1 MGIRDLVKA
10 ISPPWLV
17 GPGTPSTPLP
27 AGAGIAERFMYA
39 IGIQPDFLIFKV
51 QEAIKLRFPG
61 YLNASSLAQIGD
73 DRAIL
78 RGYLETDDSYAARL
92 RAWLDTWRHA
102 GAARGVLQAVASYLP
117 SNPGVR
123 SVLDGDNVSDASVWD
138 VLTPGQDPASAPTTT
153 HVSPKNWYWDAL
165 NWVKRRWLII
175 EGGPG
180 TWAEPTYVYA
190 DPSATWGM
198 TGSSWGINNPP
209 ERAETLRQLVRTW
222 KGGGTRYPWIVVNF
236 SPGQFDPSATY
247 PAPGVLPDPSF
258 GTWSKIDTS
267 GARAARVSSR
277 FAAARYINGVMD

>member
-39 IGIQPDFLIFKV
+39 IGIQSDFLIYKV

-73 DRAIL
+73 DRVIL
-78 RGYLETDDSYAARL
+78 RGYLETDASYATRL

-117 SNPGVR
+117 NMPGVR
-123 SVLDGDNVSDASVWD
+123 SVLEGAAGYSVWD
-138 VLTPGQDPASAPTTT
+138 VLAPGQDPSTAPTTY
-153 HVSPKNWYWDAL
+153 HINPANWYWDSL
-165 NWVKRRWLII
+165 GWIKRRWLII
-175 EGGPG
+175 DSTGWIAP
-180 TWAEPTYVYA
+180 APAYA
-190 DPSATWGM
+190 DPGATWGA
-198 TGSSWGINNPP
+198 TAYSWGLYAPA

-222 KGGGTRYPWIVVNF
+222 KGGGTRYPWIIVALDA
-236 SPGQFDPSATY
+236 SLFDYNANY
-247 PAPGVLPDPSF
+247 PDPTLPDPSF

-267 GARAARVSSR
+267 GARPARVSSR
-277 FAAARYINGVMD
+277 FIDGRYISGVMD